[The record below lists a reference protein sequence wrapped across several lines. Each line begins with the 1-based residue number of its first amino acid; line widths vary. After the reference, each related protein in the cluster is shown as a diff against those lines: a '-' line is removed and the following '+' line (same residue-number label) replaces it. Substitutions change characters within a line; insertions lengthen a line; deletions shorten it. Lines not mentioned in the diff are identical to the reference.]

1 MKKSKLTTDVV
12 DFGKKKSN
20 PRGLDKVIRIT
31 PHHMAGNMGAKECAK
46 YHLTATD
53 RTASANYY
61 INGKDIVCGVSE
73 DRRAWTSGSPT
84 NDYKAITIEVAN
96 STKGPDWKIST
107 ASYNSLIALCADIC
121 TRYNITPHYDGT
133 KKGTITM
140 HKMFASTS
148 CPGPY
153 LSNLITSGKFEKDI
167 IAKMKGETASEPVK
181 PSNSNQSGSTKPK
194 SYLVEVRIDDL
205 RIRSGPGTNYKRV
218 GFTGKGTFTI
228 VETKSGAG
236 SKSGW
241 GKLKSG
247 AGWISLDY
255 AYVVPSK

>member
-20 PRGLDKVIRIT
+20 PRGLDKVVRIT

-46 YHLTATD
+46 YHLNATD

-73 DRRAWTSGSPT
+73 DRRAWTSGSPS

-96 STKGPDWKIST
+96 STKSPDWKISQ
-107 ASYNSLIALCADIC
+107 ASYDSLVALCADIC
-121 TRYNITPHYDGT
+121 ERYDIKPHYDGT

-153 LSNLITSGKFEKDI
+153 LSKLIESHKFEEDIQQKINENNAAKDSP
-167 IAKMKGETASEPVK
+167 KPEPVK
-181 PSNSNQSGSTKPK
+181 PSNPTNN
-194 SYLVEVRIDDL
+194 SYLVKVTVKKL
-205 RIRSGPGTNYKRV
+205 NIRKGPGTNYSVCGSITEV
-218 GFTGKGTFTI
+218 GPFTI

-255 AYVVPSK
+255 VTKV

>member
-1 MKKSKLTTDVV
+1 MKKSKLTTAEV

-20 PRGLDKVIRIT
+20 PRGLDRVVRIT

-46 YHLTATD
+46 YHLTTKE
-53 RTASANYY
+53 RNASANYY

-73 DRRAWTSGSPT
+73 DRRAWTSNSGA
-84 NDYKAITIEVAN
+84 NDYTAITIEVAN
-96 STKGPDWKIST
+96 STKSPDWKISDE
-107 ASYNSLIALCADIC
+107 SYKSLVALCADIC
-121 TRYNITPHYDGT
+121 ERYNIVPHYDGT

-140 HKMFASTS
+140 HKMFSSTS

-153 LSNLITSGKFEKDI
+153 LSKLITSGQFEKDI
-167 IAKMKGETASEPVK
+167 LTKMNGKDPEPAPAPTPKPVNKSFLVTVTAKKL
-181 PSNSNQSGSTKPK
+181 N
-194 SYLVEVRIDDL
+194 
-205 RIRSGPGTNYKRV
+205 IRKGPGTSYAV
-218 GFTGKGTFTI
+218 CGSIADKGTYTI
-228 VETKSGAG
+228 VETKTGAG

-255 AYVVPSK
+255 TKKVNG

>member
-46 YHLTATD
+46 YHLTTTE
-53 RTASANYY
+53 RSASANYY

-96 STKGPDWKIST
+96 STKGPDWKISK
-107 ASYNSLIALCADIC
+107 ASYDSLVALCADIC
-121 TRYNITPHYDGT
+121 TRYKIDPHYDGT

-140 HKMFASTS
+140 HKQFASTT

-153 LSNLITSGKFEKDI
+153 LSKLITSGQFEKDI
-167 IAKMKGETASEPVK
+167 KAKM
-181 PSNSNQSGSTKPK
+181 SGSVEPTPSPAPAKPETPK
-194 SYLVEVRIDDL
+194 DNSYRVQVTVSSLN
-205 RIRSGPGTNYKRV
+205 IRKGPGTNYGTCGSIKD
-218 GFTGKGTFTI
+218 KGIYTI
-228 VETKSGAG
+228 VETKSGKGA
-236 SKSGW
+236 KSGW

-255 AYVVPSK
+255 IKKINV

>member
-46 YHLTATD
+46 YHLTTTE
-53 RTASANYY
+53 RSASANYY

-96 STKGPDWKIST
+96 STKGPDWKISK
-107 ASYNSLIALCADIC
+107 ASYDSLVALCADIC
-121 TRYNITPHYDGT
+121 TRYKIDPHYDGT

-140 HKMFASTS
+140 HKQFASTT

-153 LSNLITSGKFEKDI
+153 LSKLITSGQFEKDI
-167 IAKMKGETASEPVK
+167 KAKMNSTTEPTPAPAPTPEPSKPVDKSFKVKVTAKVL
-181 PSNSNQSGSTKPK
+181 Q
-194 SYLVEVRIDDL
+194 
-205 RIRSGPGTNYKRV
+205 IRKGPGTGYDVV
-218 GFTGKGTFTI
+218 GKIKDKEGIYTI
-228 VETKSGAG
+228 VETKSGKGAE
-236 SKSGW
+236 SGW

-255 AYVVPSK
+255 TKKL

>member
-20 PRGLDKVIRIT
+20 PRGLDKVVRIT

-46 YHLTATD
+46 YHLNTTE
-53 RTASANYY
+53 RIASANYY

-96 STKGPDWKIST
+96 STGSPDWKIST
-107 ASYNSLIALCADIC
+107 ASYNSLVALCADIC
-121 TRYNITPHYDGT
+121 ERYNITPHYDGT

-153 LSNLITSGKFEKDI
+153 LSKLITSGQFEKDI
-167 IAKMKGETASEPVK
+167 IAKMKGEEPK
-181 PSNSNQSGSTKPK
+181 PEPEPAKPVNS
-194 SYLVEVRIDDL
+194 SYLVTVTATKL
-205 RIRSGPGTNYKRV
+205 NIRKGPGTNYAVCGSIKD
-218 GFTGKGTFTI
+218 KGTYTI
-228 VETKSGAG
+228 VETKSGKG

-255 AYVVPSK
+255 TKKAK

>member
-20 PRGLDKVIRIT
+20 LRGLEKVARIT

-46 YHLTATD
+46 YHLETKE
-53 RTASANYY
+53 RNASANYY

-84 NDYKAITIEVAN
+84 NDYAAITIEVAN
-96 STKGPDWKIST
+96 STKSPEWKISK
-107 ASYNSLIALCADIC
+107 ASYDSLVALCADIC
-121 TRYNITPHYDGT
+121 ERYKITPHYDGT

-140 HKMFASTS
+140 HKMFASTT

-153 LSNLITSGKFEKDI
+153 LSKLIESGQFEKDI
-167 IAKMKGETASEPVK
+167 IAKM
-181 PSNSNQSGSTKPK
+181 NSNTAKPAPAPAPVTSK
-194 SYLVEVRIDDL
+194 PVDNSFLVKITANIL
-205 RIRSGPGTNYKRV
+205 KIRKGPGTNYDVV
-218 GFTGKGTFTI
+218 GKIEDKGIYTI
-228 VETKSGAG
+228 VETKSGTG

-247 AGWISLDY
+247 KGWIALDWT
-255 AYVVPSK
+255 KKTK

>member
-1 MKKSKLTTDVV
+1 MKKSKLTTATV

-20 PRGLDKVIRIT
+20 PRGLDKVVRIT

-46 YHLTATD
+46 YHLETKE

-73 DRRAWTSGSPT
+73 DRRAWTSSSPS
-84 NDYKAITIEVAN
+84 NDYSAITIEVAN
-96 STKGPDWKIST
+96 STKGPDWKISD
-107 ASYNSLIALCADIC
+107 ASYKSLVALCADIC
-121 TRYNITPHYDGT
+121 ERYGIDPHYDGT

-140 HKMFASTS
+140 HKMFAGTT

-153 LSNLITSGKFEKDI
+153 LSKLIESGQFEKDI
-167 IAKMKGETASEPVK
+167 KAKMKGEES
-181 PSNSNQSGSTKPK
+181 STKPEPVVTPEPK
-194 SYLVEVRIDDL
+194 PVSKDYLVEVNISNL
-205 RIRSGPGTNYKRV
+205 NIRRGPGTNYAKT
-218 GFTGKGTFTI
+218 GKFTGKGIFTI

-247 AGWISLDY
+247 LGWISLDFTKK
-255 AYVVPSK
+255 VNG